1 MHLSLKYKSP
11 GGFLS
16 FAFLSSLEL
25 TKEIEVNASVVSLVQ
40 MLIYQMHDVIQ
51 ANKTK

>member
-25 TKEIEVNASVVSLVQ
+25 TKEIEVNASVVSLGGK
-40 MLIYQMHDVIQ
+40 DVDSDL
-51 ANKTK
+51 NK